1 MKMYTIIALFD
12 CRNRK
17 FWNYPRTRSS
27 FHWFPEDSTRN
38 SINLIRK
45 VYYYVKEDSS
55 SCIL

>member
-1 MKMYTIIALFD
+1 MTIYTIIALFD
-12 CRNRK
+12 CTNRK
-17 FWNYPRTRSS
+17 FSNYRRRRSS
-27 FHWFPEDSTRN
+27 FHWFPEDFTRN